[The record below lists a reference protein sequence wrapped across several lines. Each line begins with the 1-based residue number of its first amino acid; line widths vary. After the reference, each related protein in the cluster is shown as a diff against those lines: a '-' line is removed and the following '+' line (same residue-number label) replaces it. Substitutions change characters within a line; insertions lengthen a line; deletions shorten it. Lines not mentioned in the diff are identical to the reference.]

1 MATVAIGDVHGNFL
15 ALDDLLAKV
24 TPTMGE
30 RDVLV
35 LLGDYID
42 RGPDTRGCLDRIVRL
57 KEEAKYGV
65 VTLLGN
71 HEAWM
76 LRSLLDPT
84 CHIWILALQ
93 SFATIRSYS
102 TEAAAVL
109 DREIERLGPRL
120 IAEGLPLPYEAF
132 FDSMP
137 SSHLALLEICNPIIV
152 RRTSSAFMVG
162 FSTAYPCVSK
172 TLKHWFG
179 DLTTSRMD
187 TTVRMPSL
195 TDTGIMRSKTRVGGL
210 GPVSRTTV
218 PSASTPFPV
227 AYCLPCAS
235 RMARFS
241 KATAIPS
248 EVPFINRSRHSGVW
262 GPHGCPRK
270 QRDRLLEAGHKVSAS
285 VART

>member
-1 MATVAIGDVHGNFL
+1 MGTVAIGDIHGNFL
-15 ALDDLLAKV
+15 ALEDLLAKV
-24 TPTMGE
+24 TPTIGE
-30 RDVLV
+30 GDVLV

-76 LRSLLDPT
+76 LRSLRDPT

-120 IAEGLPLPYEAF
+120 IAEGLPLPYRAF

-137 SSHLALLEICNPIIV
+137 SSHLALLENLQPYH
-152 RRTSSAFMVG
+152 RTEDVV
-162 FSTAYPCVSK
+162 CVHGGILHGIPLHLQDPQ
-172 TLKHWFG
+172 TL
-179 DLTTSRMD
+179 
-187 TTVRMPSL
+187 
-195 TDTGIMRSKTRVGGL
+195 
-210 GPVSRTTV
+210 
-218 PSASTPFPV
+218 
-227 AYCLPCAS
+227 
-235 RMARFS
+235 
-241 KATAIPS
+241 
-248 EVPFINRSRHSGVW
+248 VW
-262 GPHGCPRK
+262 GPDDFPDGYHGE
-270 QRDRLLEAGHKVSAS
+270 DAVVYGHWNNAVEDESGWPWPCVKDNRTFGIDTISRGVLSAMRFPDGKIFQS
-285 VART
+285 NRYPLGDAVY